1 MLQSTSAKSGGWG
14 GGGGGGGGAGGPQ
27 APPPSANFR
36 RSSFPSF
43 ECLGSRFP
51 AQSKPLMAF
60 LLTLCHFTFFF
71 TRKELTKNGL
81 AFPRASAAFITE
93 LLPVF
98 FLAASELG
106 KTR

>member
-1 MLQSTSAKSGGWG
+1 METEWMEADMTETRKNCRGIQRTRSIHADVAIDVGKEWG
-14 GGGGGGGGAGGPQ
+14 VGGGGGGGAGGPQ

-60 LLTLCHFTFFF
+60 LLTLCHFTFFSPE
-71 TRKELTKNGL
+71 RN
-81 AFPRASAAFITE
+81 
-93 LLPVF
+93 
-98 FLAASELG
+98 
-106 KTR
+106 